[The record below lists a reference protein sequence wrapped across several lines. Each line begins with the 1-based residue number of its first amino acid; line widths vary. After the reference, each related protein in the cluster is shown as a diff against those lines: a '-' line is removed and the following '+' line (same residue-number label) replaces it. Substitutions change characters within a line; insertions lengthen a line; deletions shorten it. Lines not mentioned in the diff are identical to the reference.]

1 MGGSGENLGD
11 ILDWSYQLLDQGGRL
26 VSNFIL
32 LENATKAYRIM
43 EDIGFKKIELVQV
56 GVSVLEGLGGG
67 HYLKPR
73 NPIVIISGE
82 K

>member
-1 MGGSGENLGD
+1 M
-11 ILDWSYQLLDQGGRL
+11 
-26 VSNFIL
+26 VAIL
-32 LENATKAYRIM
+32 LTVLDVFLLLLLMKF
-43 EDIGFKKIELVQV
+43 GFKKIELVQV
-56 GVSVLEGLGGG
+56 SVSVLEGLGGG

>member
-1 MGGSGENLGD
+1 
-11 ILDWSYQLLDQGGRL
+11 
-26 VSNFIL
+26 
-32 LENATKAYRIM
+32 M